1 MWIWCSGSG
10 LVLAR
15 LVTIVGR
22 LGGLVAITWRLR
34 WLITVSR
41 RLRWLVTLSWGNIG
55 LDRGLIPFGRGLLV
69 WTHRWLVAL
78 SRFCK
83 VVFLLGGLLIGLIW
97 GCRLAAIF
105 LLVVGTW

>member
-10 LVLAR
+10 W

-22 LGGLVAITWRLR
+22 LGRLVTITW

-41 RLRWLVTLSWGNIG
+41 GLRWLVTLGWGNIG

-97 GCRLAAIF
+97 GCRLTVIF

>member
-10 LVLAR
+10 W

-22 LGGLVAITWRLR
+22 LGGLVAITWRL
-34 WLITVSR
+34 ITVSR
-41 RLRWLVTLSWGNIG
+41 GLGWLVTLGWGNIG

-97 GCRLAAIF
+97 GCRLTVIF

>member
-10 LVLAR
+10 WVLAR
-15 LVTIVGR
+15 PVTIVGR
-22 LGGLVAITWRLR
+22 LGGLVTITWRL
-34 WLITVSR
+34 IAVSR
-41 RLRWLVTLSWGNIG
+41 GLGWLVTLGWGNIG

-97 GCRLAAIF
+97 GCRLAVIF